1 MIIDFL
7 SLFRVQ
13 MICYITAININNLLT
28 EKPGT
33 VVAFLQ
39 RVQRARETPAA
50 DHLRSLLSLMS
61 GLCSLCFS
69 SP

>member
-33 VVAFLQ
+33 VAFLQ